1 MRLSLVDLGTNIKK
15 AVTGHRV
22 ENLSINKDND
32 CHELKDMTYILFSLS
47 FCKYSQKKKKKD
59 NNINLIWRVLLS
71 TRGILT

>member
-47 FCKYSQKKKKKD
+47 FCKYSQKKKKKTTT
-59 NNINLIWRVLLS
+59 LISFGGSCSV
-71 TRGILT
+71 

>member
-47 FCKYSQKKKKKD
+47 FCKYSQKKK
-59 NNINLIWRVLLS
+59 RQQH
-71 TRGILT
+71 

>member
-47 FCKYSQKKKKKD
+47 FCKYSQKKKKK
-59 NNINLIWRVLLS
+59 RQQH
-71 TRGILT
+71 